1 MVVEMDRMFKLHIVK
16 KSDDPSKLKPLDPYE
31 LKQWSEVFGVY
42 PSDMLISFCFY
53 LMRVL
58 KMRVQ
63 HSVETQTING
73 QSMKKLYTHLSLK
86 YKKINPE
93 KTGRFWEDTE
103 FLISSIKVWQTSSRK
118 VMFGIPKHILHPTSK
133 IPAYKLFRY
142 LEFGTKR
149 NGKQIIPPRPL
160 IYPHFKFILDNILQ
174 YWCYFIKLL
183 NDKKIRLPKNNKV
196 KGLV

>member
-1 MVVEMDRMFKLHIVK
+1 MIIEMDKLFKVHIVK

-31 LKQWSEVFGVY
+31 LYQWSKMFGVN

-58 KMRVQ
+58 KLRVQ

-86 YKKINPE
+86 YKKINPK

-103 FLISSIKVWQTSSRK
+103 FLIGSIKVWQTSTRR
-118 VMFGIPKHILHPTSK
+118 VMFGIPRNIYHPTSRV
-133 IPAYKLFRY
+133 PAYKLFHY
-142 LEFGTKR
+142 LEFGTRR

-160 IYPHFKFILDNILQ
+160 IYPHLKFILDNIQ
-174 YWCYFIKLL
+174 SYWLMFINLL
-183 NDKKIRLPKNNKV
+183 KSRKITLPK
-196 KGLV
+196 KGTGLL